1 MNQSL
6 PTHAFFLP
14 APSAENSGVDFLGL
28 RQANLDMMGD
38 LIPATNNV
46 TGYVRPFSLLC
57 WIYWKFHEL
66 CERTGRSAPSSEDVR
81 VFRERVEVLFT
92 WGARI
97 ADAPGIPGKQASPPA
112 GGKAVPLTF
121 TEWKRVQTSTSL
133 IAALWYGPASKTV
146 TGLGFLEPVAP
157 EFFRTV
163 GHGITLAEALDNV
176 LRSEPDLYGRLL
188 DTLNFVEADEE
199 DAASLWSLW
208 GVATLT
214 AAERQAFQQ
223 ALYDSDAV
231 GEYRTPLGQRS
242 STIALAMLH
251 LSHCDTAASDED
263 IREGMYFSMSA
274 EGVPYEV
281 PAALDRAQR
290 KWIILQVRQLQR
302 YALETMLA
310 WCEHMIIY
318 ERVHDTAALT
328 ESALAR
334 LADASF
340 TLHLDEGIGRLIEGL
355 DQEFSSMEDFVGRG
369 RVDAT
374 FNPFAVMRNIR
385 DAAAADDTSVIA
397 QCLYGLFL
405 CTAFAGCFADKTNIA
420 AGGPARL
427 SLYDLRRRLVALEDA
442 TLKQTIQFIIEALVI
457 SQHFATAVNRFD
469 GQNQR
474 LRLSIEE
481 DGLIALVDKP
491 WRPAITEDRLPT
503 ILSLAAECGLIC
515 RDGAEGYILAQ
526 GNT

>member
-14 APSAENSGVDFLGL
+14 APSAENNGVDFLGL

-57 WIYWKFHEL
+57 WIFWKFHEL
-66 CERTGRSAPSSEDVR
+66 CERTGRSAPSSGDMR

-97 ADAPGIPGKQASPPA
+97 FDTPGIPGKQASPPA

-121 TEWKRVQTSTSL
+121 TEWNRVQSSTSL

-146 TGLGFLEPVAP
+146 TGLGFLEPVAS

-163 GHGITLAEALDNV
+163 GQGIALAEALDNV
-176 LRSEPDLYGRLL
+176 LRSKPDLYGRLL
-188 DTLNFVEADEE
+188 DTLDPVEAGEE
-199 DAASLWSLW
+199 DAGSLWNLW
-208 GVATLT
+208 GIGTLT
-214 AAERQAFQQ
+214 AAERHAFRQ
-223 ALYDSDAV
+223 ALYDCDAA
-231 GEYRTPLGQRS
+231 GDYRSPLGQRS

-251 LSHCDTAASDED
+251 LSHCDTAASEED
-263 IREGMYFSMSA
+263 IREGMYFAASA
-274 EGVPYEV
+274 EGIPYEV
-281 PAALDRAQR
+281 PATLNRAQR
-290 KWIILQVRQLQR
+290 KWIVLQVRQLQR
-302 YALETMLA
+302 YALETILA

-318 ERVHDTAALT
+318 ESMHDTVALT
-328 ESALAR
+328 EVALTK
-334 LADASF
+334 LGEASF
-340 TLHLDEGIGRLIEGL
+340 PLHLDEGIGRLIEGL
-355 DQEFSSMEDFVGRG
+355 DHEFGSVEDFVERG
-369 RVDAT
+369 RVNSA
-374 FNPFAVMRNIR
+374 FNPFAVMRDIR
-385 DAAAADDTSVIA
+385 DAVASKGRGVIA

-405 CTAFAGCFADKTNIA
+405 CTAFAGCFTDKTQVA

-427 SLYDLRRRLVALEDA
+427 SLYDLRRRLVALGDA
-442 TLKQTIQFIIEALVI
+442 TLKQAIQFIIEALVI

-503 ILSLAAECGLIC
+503 ILSLAAECGLIW
-515 RDGAEGYILAQ
+515 RDGEEGYLLAQ
-526 GNT
+526 ENN

>member
-14 APSAENSGVDFLGL
+14 APSAENNGVDFLGL

-46 TGYVRPFSLLC
+46 IGYVRPFSLLC

-66 CERTGRSAPSSEDVR
+66 CERTGRSAPSSEDMR
-81 VFRERVEVLFT
+81 AFRERVEVLFT
-92 WGARI
+92 WGARL

-121 TEWKRVQTSTSL
+121 TEWKRVQSSTSL

-146 TGLGFLEPVAP
+146 TGLGFLEPVAS

-163 GHGITLAEALDNV
+163 GHGIALAEALDDV

-188 DTLNFVEADEE
+188 DTLDPVEAGEE
-199 DAASLWSLW
+199 DAGWLWSLW
-208 GVATLT
+208 GVSALT
-214 AAERQAFQQ
+214 AAERHAFRQ
-223 ALYDSDAV
+223 ALYDCDAA
-231 GEYRTPLGQRS
+231 GDYRSPLGQRS

-251 LSHCDTAASDED
+251 LSHCDAAASDED
-263 IREGMYFSMSA
+263 IREGMYFSVSA

-290 KWIILQVRQLQR
+290 KWVVLQVRQLQR

-328 ESALAR
+328 EAALAR

-340 TLHLDEGIGRLIEGL
+340 PLHLDAGIGRLIEGL
-355 DQEFSSMEDFVGRG
+355 DQMFGSMEDFVERG
-369 RVDAT
+369 RDDVA
-374 FNPFAVMRNIR
+374 FSPFAVMGDIR
-385 DAAAADDTSVIA
+385 DAVAAGDSSVIA
-397 QCLYGLFL
+397 PCLYGLFL
-405 CTAFAGCFADKTNIA
+405 CAAFAGCFTDKTQIA

-427 SLYDLRRRLVALEDA
+427 SLYDLRRRLVALGDA
-442 TLKQTIQFIIEALVI
+442 TLKQAIQFIIEALVI

-469 GQNQR
+469 GQSQR

-503 ILSLAAECGLIC
+503 ILSLAAECGLIW
-515 RDGAEGYILAQ
+515 RDGDKGYILAQ
-526 GNT
+526 EST